1 LNKNND
7 EQNLDIDSRLL
18 TERII
23 FLKDELTEEIA
34 NAIVAQ
40 MLFLY
45 AKEKD
50 TLSPMPELYFAN
62 RQEKLRD
69 EQAISR

>member
-1 LNKNND
+1 
-7 EQNLDIDSRLL
+7 
-18 TERII
+18 
-23 FLKDELTEEIA
+23 
-34 NAIVAQ
+34 

>member
-1 LNKNND
+1 MNIEQVFLNKNND

-34 NAIVAQ
+34 NAIAARIF
-40 MLFLY
+40 M
-45 AKEKD
+45 
-50 TLSPMPELYFAN
+50 
-62 RQEKLRD
+62 
-69 EQAISR
+69 